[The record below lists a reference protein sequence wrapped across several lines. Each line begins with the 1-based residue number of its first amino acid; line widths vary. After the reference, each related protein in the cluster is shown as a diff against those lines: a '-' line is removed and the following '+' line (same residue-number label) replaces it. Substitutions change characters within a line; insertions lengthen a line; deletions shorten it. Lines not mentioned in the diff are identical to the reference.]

1 MPHAE
6 APPSAAEAEAETHEG
21 ANLDQL
27 AKVFL
32 LHTLMMAEHS
42 CLDGN
47 WKTAW
52 KMMGIEAPPWQA
64 WSSMDTAALKREHC
78 RSRLADPAW
87 VATVIADLKD
97 EDFLMK
103 RRGKPFQKEEAK
115 H

>member
-1 MPHAE
+1 MAHVE
-6 APPSAAEAEAETHEG
+6 APPFEDEAEAETHEG
-21 ANLDQL
+21 ANLDQM

-52 KMMGIEAPPWQA
+52 NMVGNEVPLWQVWPSVYPVA
-64 WSSMDTAALKREHC
+64 VKRKHC

-87 VATVIADLKD
+87 VAAVLGDLKD
-97 EDFLMK
+97 EDFRLEW
-103 RRGKPFQKEEAK
+103 RGTPVPKAEAIN
-115 H
+115 